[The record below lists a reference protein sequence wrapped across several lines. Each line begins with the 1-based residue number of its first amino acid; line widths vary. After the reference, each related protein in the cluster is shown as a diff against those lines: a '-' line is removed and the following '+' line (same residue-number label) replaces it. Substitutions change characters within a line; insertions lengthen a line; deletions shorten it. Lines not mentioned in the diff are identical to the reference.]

1 MDEKQKMII
10 RQSSVKSSI
19 DYWKIKT
26 ETNEQ
31 DITINDIIDTAS
43 EIAYYCYHGKVVV
56 GPKKVNGVTS
66 ILYV

>member
-43 EIAYYCYHGKVVV
+43 EIAYYCYHGK
-56 GPKKVNGVTS
+56 KYNKNNK
-66 ILYV
+66 LLK